1 MSKER
6 VGRRF
11 EFLFWEVSRRRSVVL
26 TEIIDDAVV
35 AEPEPISEY
44 LCGVAGFALVA
55 REDAAHPSC
64 PGMGWAI
71 IARMRAWPR
80 SLSGHSGTGTL
91 GSIAISGWVMK
102 KTVGTEFLPLP
113 PRARTLSHMPPAV

>member
-64 PGMGWAI
+64 PGMGDHRPPAGLAALVERPFGNRH
-71 IARMRAWPR
+71 ARIDSDIRMGDEENRRHRIFA
-80 SLSGHSGTGTL
+80 
-91 GSIAISGWVMK
+91 
-102 KTVGTEFLPLP
+102 P
-113 PRARTLSHMPPAV
+113 PRTRTLSHMPPRSEE